1 MPAQTKEKNLEED
14 IESFLCSPEGGF
26 FKCDDRHSLLYVED
40 GTYQMVGGGYMEHR
54 DRALDAATLVNFIQT
69 TQPKAWDRFE
79 RMCNSDSTAKFA
91 KVFNDAVDRLG
102 MVAVLKHGFKHRGI
116 PFKVV
121 FFKPESG
128 LNESAADRYA
138 KNVCRCIRQFHFAET
153 GNQTIDM
160 VLDVN
165 GIPLVGIELKDQFT
179 GQDVENA
186 MRQWREDR
194 GPRCRCLKFNT
205 RMVAFFAVDLENVY
219 MTTKLEGAKTFFLPF
234 NQGSAGA
241 GNDGGAGNPANPDGY
256 ATSHLWEVALQKD
269 SLLDIVN
276 KFLHL
281 EVKEETELD
290 ARGNEVKRKKE
301 RIIFPRYHQL
311 DSVRKVIADV
321 RANGTGK
328 NYLVQHSAGS
338 GKSNSIAWTA
348 YRLASLF
355 VDDTPLFDSV
365 VVVTDRRVL
374 DSQLQETISGFDHAI
389 GSVVTIGKDK
399 TSADLRDAING
410 GARLIVSTLQKF
422 PVIYEQVESKGK
434 RFAIIVDEAHS
445 SQTGTSALKLKSALA
460 DKRDALEEYAEI
472 EAEAEDA
479 AADWEDQLADE
490 LASHGR
496 HKNLTFVAFTATPK
510 EQTLEIFSDEWP
522 DGSFH
527 PFHVYSMRQAIEEGF
542 IMDPLANYVSY
553 SEAVE
558 LARTVPDNPDVP
570 SSPTLKLLRKYKEL
584 HPYALGQK
592 AEIIVE
598 TFRNVTRTKIRG
610 KGKMMVVT
618 ASRLAT
624 VRYYHEIKRYM
635 QKKGYDDIEVLVAFS
650 GAISDPADGP
660 DGPEYTEPVINV
672 GHDGQRVAESQTK
685 AEFHNYGDVLVV
697 AEKYQTGFDEPLLH
711 TLVVDKKLKDVK
723 AVQTLCRVNRI
734 HPDKE
739 DTYIL
744 DFVNKP
750 EDIQKAFE
758 RFYTETSLSEQIN
771 TDLLYQV
778 QTDIRGYGLYD
789 ESDIEAAAEIVFTD
803 GKGKS
808 QSNVQGKLAAVL
820 KPAVAR
826 YNELNDDERYQV
838 RRKVRSFCKWYT
850 YITQIVRMFDRDLHK
865 EYVYLS
871 YLRHLLKVEKIPV
884 EAVDDKVEMRFYK
897 LKQEFEGSISLEP
910 GGGVLDPGGA
920 AKTVTPDKKRDP
932 LQVLVDKFN
941 EQWAGNF
948 TEGDRVVIDTL
959 WKRIAENPQV
969 ADTIRRDGRQ
979 VFESSLLPKVFD
991 EEARRAYVENTDSF
1005 TSLFEDSE
1013 KYRAMMSAIGQ
1024 LLVEKF
1030 K

>member
-91 KVFNDAVDRLG
+91 KVFNAAVDRLG

-128 LNESAADRYA
+128 LNESAADHYA

-194 GPRCRCLKFNT
+194 DPRCRCLKFNT

-510 EQTLEIFSDEWP
+510 EQTLEIFGDEWP

>member
-1 MPAQTKEKNLEED
+1 
-14 IESFLCSPEGGF
+14 
-26 FKCDDRHSLLYVED
+26 
-40 GTYQMVGGGYMEHR
+40 
-54 DRALDAATLVNFIQT
+54 
-69 TQPKAWDRFE
+69 
-79 RMCNSDSTAKFA
+79 
-91 KVFNDAVDRLG
+91 
-102 MVAVLKHGFKHRGI
+102 
-116 PFKVV
+116 
-121 FFKPESG
+121 
-128 LNESAADRYA
+128 
-138 KNVCRCIRQFHFAET
+138 
-153 GNQTIDM
+153 M

-165 GIPLVGIELKDQFT
+165 GIPLVSIELKDQFT

-194 GPRCRCLKFNT
+194 DPRCRCLKFNT

-510 EQTLEIFSDEWP
+510 EQTLEIFGDEWP

>member
-14 IESFLCSPEGGF
+14 IEAFLCSPAGGF
-26 FKCDDRHSLLYVED
+26 LKCADKHSLLYVED

-69 TQPKAWDRFE
+69 TQPKAWERFE

-128 LNESAADRYA
+128 LNENAADRYS

-194 GPRCRCLKFNT
+194 DPRCRCLKFNT
-205 RMVAFFAVDLENVY
+205 RMVAFFAVDLESVY

-281 EVKEETELD
+281 EVKEETEID

-422 PVIYEQVESKGK
+422 PVIYEQVESEGK

-472 EAEAEDA
+472 EAEAEEA

-510 EQTLEIFSDEWP
+510 EQTLEMFGDEWP

-598 TFRNVTRTKIRG
+598 TFRNVTHTKIRG

-660 DGPEYTEPVINV
+660 DGPEYTEPAINV

-789 ESDIEAAAEIVFTD
+789 ESDIEAAAEIIFTD

-826 YNELNDDERYQV
+826 YNELDDDERYQV

>member
-1 MPAQTKEKNLEED
+1 
-14 IESFLCSPEGGF
+14 
-26 FKCDDRHSLLYVED
+26 
-40 GTYQMVGGGYMEHR
+40 
-54 DRALDAATLVNFIQT
+54 
-69 TQPKAWDRFE
+69 
-79 RMCNSDSTAKFA
+79 MCNSDSTAKFA

-165 GIPLVGIELKDQFT
+165 GIPLVSIELKDQFT

-194 GPRCRCLKFNT
+194 DPRCRCLKFNT

-510 EQTLEIFSDEWP
+510 EQTLEIFGDEWP

>member
-165 GIPLVGIELKDQFT
+165 GIPLVSIELKDQFT

-194 GPRCRCLKFNT
+194 DPRCRCLKFNT

-510 EQTLEIFSDEWP
+510 EQTLEIFGDEWP

-553 SEAVE
+553 SEAVG

>member
-1 MPAQTKEKNLEED
+1 
-14 IESFLCSPEGGF
+14 
-26 FKCDDRHSLLYVED
+26 
-40 GTYQMVGGGYMEHR
+40 MVGGGYMEHR
-54 DRALDAATLVNFIQT
+54 DRALDATTLVNFIQT
-69 TQPKAWDRFE
+69 TQPKAWERFE

-194 GPRCRCLKFNT
+194 DPRCRCLKFNA
-205 RMVAFFAVDLENVY
+205 RMLAFFAVDLENVY

-510 EQTLEIFSDEWP
+510 EQTLEIFGDEWP

-592 AEIIVE
+592 AELIVE

-650 GAISDPADGP
+650 GAISDPVNGP
-660 DGPEYTEPVINV
+660 NGPEYTEPSINV

-758 RFYTETSLSEQIN
+758 RFYAETSLSEQIN

-778 QTDIRGYGLYD
+778 QTDIRGYKLYD
-789 ESDIEAAAEIVFTD
+789 EDDIEAAAEIVFTD
-803 GKGKS
+803 DKGKP
-808 QSNVQGKLAAVL
+808 QGNVQGKLAAVL
-820 KPAVAR
+820 KPAVSR
-826 YNELNDDERYQV
+826 YNELDDDSRYQV

>member
-14 IESFLCSPEGGF
+14 IEAFLCSPAGGF
-26 FKCDDRHSLLYVED
+26 LKCADKHSLLYVED

-69 TQPKAWDRFE
+69 TQPKAWERFE

-128 LNESAADRYA
+128 LNESAADRYS

-194 GPRCRCLKFNT
+194 DPRCRCLKFNT
-205 RMVAFFAVDLENVY
+205 RMVAFFAVDLESVY

-281 EVKEETELD
+281 EVKEETEID

-422 PVIYEQVESKGK
+422 PVIYEQVESEGK

-472 EAEAEDA
+472 EAEAEEA

-510 EQTLEIFSDEWP
+510 EQTLEMFGDEWP

-598 TFRNVTRTKIRG
+598 TFRNVTHTKIRG

-660 DGPEYTEPVINV
+660 DGPEYTEPAINV

-711 TLVVDKKLKDVK
+711 TLMVDKKLKDVK

-789 ESDIEAAAEIVFTD
+789 ESDIEAAAEIIFTD

-826 YNELNDDERYQV
+826 YNELDDDERYQV

>member
-1 MPAQTKEKNLEED
+1 M
-14 IESFLCSPEGGF
+14 
-26 FKCDDRHSLLYVED
+26 R
-40 GTYQMVGGGYMEHR
+40 R
-54 DRALDAATLVNFIQT
+54 
-69 TQPKAWDRFE
+69 
-79 RMCNSDSTAKFA
+79 
-91 KVFNDAVDRLG
+91 
-102 MVAVLKHGFKHRGI
+102 
-116 PFKVV
+116 VV
-121 FFKPESG
+121 
-128 LNESAADRYA
+128 
-138 KNVCRCIRQFHFAET
+138 
-153 GNQTIDM
+153 
-160 VLDVN
+160 
-165 GIPLVGIELKDQFT
+165 
-179 GQDVENA
+179 
-186 MRQWREDR
+186 
-194 GPRCRCLKFNT
+194 
-205 RMVAFFAVDLENVY
+205 
-219 MTTKLEGAKTFFLPF
+219 
-234 NQGSAGA
+234 
-241 GNDGGAGNPANPDGY
+241 
-256 ATSHLWEVALQKD
+256 
-269 SLLDIVN
+269 
-276 KFLHL
+276 
-281 EVKEETELD
+281 
-290 ARGNEVKRKKE
+290 
-301 RIIFPRYHQL
+301 
-311 DSVRKVIADV
+311 ADV
-321 RANGTGK
+321 RKNGSGK
-328 NYLVQHSAGS
+328 NYLIQHSAGS

-355 VDDTPLFDSV
+355 VDDKPLFDSV

-374 DSQLQETISGFDHAI
+374 DSQLQETISGFDHAV

-399 TSADLRDAING
+399 TSGDLRDAIND

-422 PVIYEQVESKGK
+422 PVIYEQVESEGK
-434 RFAIIVDEAHS
+434 RFAVIVDEAHS
-445 SQTGTSALKLKSALA
+445 SQTGTSALKLKTALA

-472 EAEAEDA
+472 EAEAEGA
-479 AADWEDQLADE
+479 AADWEDELAAD

-510 EQTLEIFSDEWP
+510 EQTLEMFGNELP

-527 PFHVYSMRQAIEEGF
+527 PFHIYSMRQAVEEGF
-542 IMDPLANYVSY
+542 IMDPLASYVSY

-592 AEIIVE
+592 AELIVE
-598 TFRNVTRTKIRG
+598 TFRTVTRTKIKG

-635 QKKGYDDIEVLVAFS
+635 QKKGYDDMGVLVAFS

-660 DGPEYTEPVINV
+660 DGPEYTEQSLNV

-744 DFVNKP
+744 DFVNDP
-750 EDIQKAFE
+750 EDIKKAFE
-758 RFYTETSLSEQIN
+758 RFYTETSLTEQIN

-778 QTDIRGYGLYD
+778 QADIRGYGLYD
-789 ESDIEAAAEIVFTD
+789 KADIEAAADIVFS
-803 GKGKS
+803 GEKGKARD
-808 QSNVQGKLAAVL
+808 NVQGRLASVL

-826 YNELNDDERYQV
+826 YNDLDDDARYQV

-850 YITQIVRMFDRDLHK
+850 YITQIVRMFDRELHK

-897 LKQEFEGSISLEP
+897 LKREFEGSISLEA
-910 GGGVLDPGGA
+910 GGGVLEPGGS
-920 AKTVTPDKKRDP
+920 AKAVVPDRKRDP

-941 EQWAGNF
+941 EQWSGNF

-959 WKRIAENPQV
+959 WKRIADNPQV

-991 EEARRAYVENTDSF
+991 EEARKAYVENTDSF
-1005 TSLFEDSE
+1005 TSLFEDGA
-1013 KYRAMMSAIGQ
+1013 KYRAMMNAIGQ